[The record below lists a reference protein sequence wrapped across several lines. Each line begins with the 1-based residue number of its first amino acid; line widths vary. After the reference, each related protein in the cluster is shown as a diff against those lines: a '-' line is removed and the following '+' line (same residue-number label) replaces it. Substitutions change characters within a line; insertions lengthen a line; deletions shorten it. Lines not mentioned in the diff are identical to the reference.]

1 MKLGKIFRYHRVSV
15 QKGRWGD
22 VKLTEKQKRFVA
34 EYIKDY
40 NATQAAIRAGY
51 SEQTAY
57 SQGNRL
63 LKKVEIKKA
72 IKELQ
77 EEIRKENIA
86 EAIEVEEFLSLAMR
100 GEIEEEV
107 VVTENIGDYES
118 RARIIKKQ
126 LSAKERIRAA
136 ELLGKRYA
144 LFTEKVDM
152 DVDVGTEKLDS
163 ILRQLKG
170 D

>member
-1 MKLGKIFRYHRVSV
+1 
-15 QKGRWGD
+15 

-63 LKKVEIKKA
+63 LKYVDIKKA
-72 IKELQ
+72 IKAVQ
-77 EEIRKENIA
+77 DEIRKKNIA

-107 VVTENIGDYES
+107 VVTENIGDGES
-118 RARIIKKQ
+118 RARVFKKQ
-126 LSAKERIRAA
+126 ISAKERIKAA

>member
-1 MKLGKIFRYHRVSV
+1 M
-15 QKGRWGD
+15 
-22 VKLTEKQKRFVA
+22 KLTEKQKRFVV

-77 EEIRKENIA
+77 DEIRKGNIA

-170 D
+170 DWSYGRRITIIR

>member
-1 MKLGKIFRYHRVSV
+1 M
-15 QKGRWGD
+15 
-22 VKLTEKQKRFVA
+22 KLTEKQKRFVA

-77 EEIRKENIA
+77 DEIRKGNIA
-86 EAIEVEEFLSLAMR
+86 EAIEVEEFLSSAMR

-170 D
+170 DWYYGRRITIIR

>member
-1 MKLGKIFRYHRVSV
+1 M
-15 QKGRWGD
+15 
-22 VKLTEKQKRFVA
+22 KLTEKQKRFVA

-63 LKKVEIKKA
+63 LKYVDIKKA
-72 IKELQ
+72 IKAVQ
-77 EEIRKENIA
+77 DEIRKKNIA

-107 VVTENIGDYES
+107 VVTENIGDGES
-118 RARIIKKQ
+118 RARVFKKQ
-126 LSAKERIRAA
+126 ISAKERIKAA

>member
-1 MKLGKIFRYHRVSV
+1 M
-15 QKGRWGD
+15 
-22 VKLTEKQKRFVA
+22 KLTEKQKRFVV

-77 EEIRKENIA
+77 DEIRKKNIA

-100 GEIEEEV
+100 GKIEEEV

-126 LSAKERIRAA
+126 LSAKERIKAA

-144 LFTEKVDM
+144 LFADKVDM

-163 ILRQLKG
+163 ILKQLKE

>member
-1 MKLGKIFRYHRVSV
+1 V
-15 QKGRWGD
+15 GD

>member
-1 MKLGKIFRYHRVSV
+1 M
-15 QKGRWGD
+15 
-22 VKLTEKQKRFVA
+22 KLTEKQKRFVA

-63 LKKVEIKKA
+63 LKYVDIKKA
-72 IKELQ
+72 IKAVQ
-77 EEIRKENIA
+77 DEIRKKNIA

-107 VVTENIGDYES
+107 VVTENIGDGES
-118 RARIIKKQ
+118 RARVFKKQ
-126 LSAKERIRAA
+126 ISAKERIKAA

-170 D
+170 DW

>member
-1 MKLGKIFRYHRVSV
+1 M
-15 QKGRWGD
+15 
-22 VKLTEKQKRFVA
+22 KLTEKQKRFVV

-77 EEIRKENIA
+77 DEIRKGNIA

>member
-1 MKLGKIFRYHRVSV
+1 
-15 QKGRWGD
+15 
-22 VKLTEKQKRFVA
+22 
-34 EYIKDY
+34 
-40 NATQAAIRAGY
+40 
-51 SEQTAY
+51 
-57 SQGNRL
+57 
-63 LKKVEIKKA
+63 
-72 IKELQ
+72 
-77 EEIRKENIA
+77 
-86 EAIEVEEFLSLAMR
+86 MR

-107 VVTENIGDYES
+107 VVTENIGDGES
-118 RARIIKKQ
+118 RARVFKKQ
-126 LSAKERIRAA
+126 ISAKERINAA

>member
-1 MKLGKIFRYHRVSV
+1 M
-15 QKGRWGD
+15 
-22 VKLTEKQKRFVA
+22 KLTEKQKRFVA

>member
-1 MKLGKIFRYHRVSV
+1 MNER
-15 QKGRWGD
+15 
-22 VKLTEKQKRFVA
+22 QKRFVV

-63 LKKVEIKKA
+63 LKNVEIKKV

-77 EEIRKENIA
+77 DEIRKENIA

-100 GEIEEEV
+100 GKIEEEV
-107 VVTENIGDYES
+107 VVTENIGDGES
-118 RARIIKKQ
+118 RARVFKKQ

-163 ILRQLKG
+163 ILKQLKE

>member
-1 MKLGKIFRYHRVSV
+1 M
-15 QKGRWGD
+15 
-22 VKLTEKQKRFVA
+22 KLTEKQKRFVV

-77 EEIRKENIA
+77 DEIRKKNIA

-100 GEIEEEV
+100 GKIEEEV

-126 LSAKERIRAA
+126 LSAKERIKAA

-144 LFTEKVDM
+144 LFADKVDM

-163 ILRQLKG
+163 ILKQLKEDWYYG
-170 D
+170 RRIITIG

>member
-1 MKLGKIFRYHRVSV
+1 
-15 QKGRWGD
+15 

-63 LKKVEIKKA
+63 LKNVDIKKA

-77 EEIRKENIA
+77 DEIRKKNIA

-100 GEIEEEV
+100 GKIEEEV

-126 LSAKERIRAA
+126 LSAKERIKAA

-144 LFTEKVDM
+144 LFADKVDM

-163 ILRQLKG
+163 ILKQLKE

>member
-1 MKLGKIFRYHRVSV
+1 M
-15 QKGRWGD
+15 
-22 VKLTEKQKRFVA
+22 KLTEKQKRFVA

-170 D
+170 DW